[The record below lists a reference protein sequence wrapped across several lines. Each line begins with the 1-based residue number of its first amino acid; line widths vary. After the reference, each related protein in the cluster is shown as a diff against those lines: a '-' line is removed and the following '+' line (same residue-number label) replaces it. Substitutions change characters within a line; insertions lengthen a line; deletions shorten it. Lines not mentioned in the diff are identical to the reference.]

1 MTANE
6 YFGDWID
13 VIDKEEL
20 RKVVTWVNKVNS
32 ADLCPK
38 NIFRAFR
45 ACSFKDCKVVF
56 LGQDPQRGVATGIL
70 FGNSEDTSE
79 EYLSPSLKVVKEAAI
94 NYEIPH
100 NLIEFD
106 NTLES
111 WAEQG
116 ILMINTALTCEV
128 GRVGAHFDI
137 WKPFV
142 SKLIH
147 NMSYKDG
154 GMFYLVARLGYLRM
168 I

>member
-1 MTANE
+1 MKAEE

-20 RKVVTWVNKVNS
+20 RRVVT
-32 ADLCPK
+32 
-38 NIFRAFR
+38 
-45 ACSFKDCKVVF
+45 
-56 LGQDPQRGVATGIL
+56 
-70 FGNSEDTSE
+70 
-79 EYLSPSLKVVKEAAI
+79 
-94 NYEIPH
+94 
-100 NLIEFD
+100 
-106 NTLES
+106 

-147 NMSYKDG
+147 NMSYKDNRSISSSI
-154 GMFYLVARLGYLRM
+154 LC
-168 I
+168 